1 MAKARCVATL
11 GRARKPASG
20 FAPYPPEYSEASGS
34 VTCGKEN
41 SSADI
46 IPFPRERRP
55 GRQEVYSDAL
65 AWEVC
70 DRIAEGG
77 MKGSL
82 RQVCQADDMPS
93 RSTVLAWLRTNAEF
107 RRRYE
112 LACWVR
118 DHDIADEVVEIADK
132 TTPATLARDRLQI
145 DVRKWWLAKVA
156 PRKYD
161 ADRFGEE
168 AAPGA
173 GIRLQVDWVRYG
185 EAVES
190 LAGSGSIRRP

>member
-1 MAKARCVATL
+1 MAKAKCAEAL

-20 FAPYPPEYSEASGS
+20 FAPYPLDYSEAPASDH
-34 VTCGKEN
+34 VTCSMGL
-41 SSADI
+41 SGADI
-46 IPFPRERRP
+46 IPFPQKRRP
-55 GRQEVYSDAL
+55 GRQEIYSDAL
-65 AWEVC
+65 AWELC

-93 RSTVLAWLRTNAEF
+93 RSTVLAWLRTNLEF

-118 DHDIADEVVEIADK
+118 DHEIADEVVEIADK
-132 TTPATLARDRLQI
+132 TTPETLARDRLQI

-161 ADRFGEE
+161 ADRFREN

-173 GIRLQVDWVRYG
+173 GIKMQVEWVRYG
-185 EAVES
+185 DAVEC
-190 LAGSGSIRRP
+190 LGR